1 MYVLGKFKSIVISLA
16 LLGISTE
23 SFAQVESG
31 SMLLF
36 AGISEPWQLLLN
48 VGVFLGLL
56 VALVPVACSLSA
68 LTSSLI
74 GTENQDSNEGGSN
87 KSILFLA
94 CLVGG
99 ISSYAL
105 ILAGINFLK
114 IDAAVSGEI
123 LSIVFWGAILILSA
137 LSLFGLYKIRLPK
150 WIQVLNQSEQTRPMA
165 QRMLIMFGIGLV
177 PTLIGVTLL
186 AFLVLPN
193 AFAENST
200 AYLVSVS
207 IIALLWS
214 VAIFGLVTGVFSG
227 ISSSLLQS
235 GDWTPPT
242 RRLLGVLQLAAV
254 IHLLGAFPEVPILLL
269 WGILLM
275 VTAVFLG
282 ATRKGP
288 QMAKPSSRLF
298 KGAGIAVMIW
308 GGVTLVG
315 ASTGNRDIAN
325 PLPQLH
331 AFISGGGLTG
341 SAESGTAVASAFT
354 YINSETQFEDSLSS
368 ARTAGLPVMV
378 EFYADWCLDC
388 KRMDR
393 STFKEPT
400 VAAQLNDNFV
410 ALKIDVSDP
419 DDQFGRDMRK
429 RYGIFGPPAR
439 ILIDGQG
446 TYRQDLL
453 TYGFLN
459 TEDFLSL
466 LSNVSDG
473 GASQT

>member
-1 MYVLGKFKSIVISLA
+1 MHRLGKFKSVVISFA
-16 LLGISTE
+16 LLAISTE

-31 SMLLF
+31 SLLLF
-36 AGISEPWQLLLN
+36 AGISEPWQYLLN
-48 VGVFLGLL
+48 VGVCLGLL
-56 VALVPVACSLSA
+56 VALVPVACNLSA
-68 LTSSLI
+68 LASSLI
-74 GTENQDSNEGGSN
+74 GTQNQDSNEGGSN
-87 KSILFLA
+87 KAIFFLA

-105 ILAGINFLK
+105 ILTGINFLN
-114 IDAAVSGEI
+114 IGAAASGEI

-150 WIQVLNQSEQTRPMA
+150 WIHALNQLEQTRPVA

-177 PTLIGVTLL
+177 PTLIGVIFV
-186 AFLVLPN
+186 AFLILP
-193 AFAENST
+193 ST
-200 AYLVSVS
+200 FTANLNAYLVGVS

-227 ISSSLLQS
+227 ISSSLSQS
-235 GDWTPPT
+235 GEWTTPAKQ
-242 RRLLGVLQLAAV
+242 LLGVLQIAAV
-254 IHLLGAFPEVPILLL
+254 IHLLGVFPEVPVLLL

-288 QMAKPSSRLF
+288 QMAKASSRLF

-331 AFISGGGLTG
+331 VFISGGGLTG

-393 STFKEPT
+393 STFKDPS
-400 VAAQLNDNFV
+400 VAAQLSDNFL

-459 TEDFLSL
+459 TEDFLGL
-466 LSNVSDG
+466 LSNVSEG
-473 GASQT
+473 GASQS